1 MNDLVATGLDQ
12 RAMELIR
19 AVLAA
24 HPEVRR
30 AVLFGSRAKGTAGPS
45 SDIDLALDGID
56 DPLRAEAIASELDA
70 LPLPYRFDVLALS
83 AIRNPAL
90 REHIERVGIDL

>member
-1 MNDLVATGLDQ
+1 MSHAVRTGLDA
-12 RAMELIR
+12 RAMGLIR

-45 SDIDLALDGID
+45 ADVDLALDGVD

-70 LPLPYRFDVLALS
+70 LPLPYRFDVHALS

-90 REHIERVGIDL
+90 REHIERVGIEV